1 MEDGMSV
8 KSEDELGKLLAKRV
22 KKKYEP
28 ILSALNEKERDLE
41 KSVENLEE
49 ELVARRFKVKIHAK
63 QDKIAQ
69 LAKRKVALESKLK
82 KLENKSMID
91 GEVVKQTEET
101 NLFPIVVNPPKLNS
115 EARTRKN
122 NDNRERFDSA
132 RSFENDTA
140 ESKNHSSRDRR

>member
-1 MEDGMSV
+1 MSV
-8 KSEDELGKLLAKRV
+8 KSEDKMGKLRYKRV

-69 LAKRKVALESKLK
+69 LAKRKVALERKLK
-82 KLENKSMID
+82 KLENKSMIE

-101 NLFPIVVNPPKLNS
+101 NLFPIVVNPPKLDS
-115 EARTRKN
+115 EAR
-122 NDNRERFDSA
+122 A
-132 RSFENDTA
+132 RRGPTQ
-140 ESKNHSSRDRR
+140 RG